1 MDRLFLAGSA
11 IVVGLE
17 LLFAFIW
24 PDGLWSLVVLGP
36 LLVLGFVD
44 YSQTRQGV
52 RRNFPIIGNLRYFF
66 EFIRPELQQYFVE
79 DNLNGRPVSREYRSV
94 VYQRAKGQMQTLPFG
109 TQHDVYQEGHE
120 WVNHTIVP
128 KHVDE
133 KTLRV
138 KIGGEAC
145 KQPYEASLLNIS
157 AMSYGALS
165 RAAIEALNRG
175 AKAGGFYHNTGEGG
189 ISPYHLSG
197 GDLVWQIGTGYFGCR
212 TSDGRFDEEAF
223 RERSNLPQV
232 KMIEIK
238 LSQGAKPGKGG
249 VLPGA
254 KVSEEISKIRL
265 VPMGKDVI
273 SPPFHSAFSTPEGL
287 LQFVK
292 KLRDLSSGKP
302 VGFKLC
308 LGHKHEF
315 VAICKA
321 MLKAKI
327 YPDFITV
334 DGAEG
339 GTGAAPL
346 EFANSVG
353 TPLDEGLVFVV
364 DTLRAMGL
372 RERIRIISSG
382 KVFTAFHMVT
392 KFALGA
398 DLVNSA
404 RGMMLALGCIQALKC
419 NSNHCPVG
427 VATTDPRL
435 VRGLHVPSKSERVAN
450 FHRETIHSLSDILGA
465 MGRSHSRDVQ
475 RSDVFR
481 RMGQGVVMTYED
493 LFPTQNEGAMV
504 NGHFDGIKAD
514 LKWAFQHS
522 DADDFAVQF

>member
-1 MDRLFLAGSA
+1 MGNIFLVASSIIIGA
-11 IVVGLE
+11 EVG
-17 LLFAFIW
+17 FALYW
-24 PDGLWSLVVLGP
+24 PPGLWSLVVLAP
-36 LLVLGFVD
+36 LLLLGFID
-44 YSQTRQGV
+44 YAQVRQGV

-109 TQHDVYQEGHE
+109 TQRDVYGEGHE
-120 WVNHTIVP
+120 WVNHTIIP

-133 KTLRV
+133 KSLRV
-138 KIGGEAC
+138 TIGGPAC
-145 KQPYEASLLNIS
+145 QQPYQASLLNVS

-175 AKAGGFYHNTGEGG
+175 ALAGGFYHNTGEGG
-189 ISPYHLSG
+189 ISSYHLSG

-212 TSDGRFDEEAF
+212 TSDGRFDESAF
-223 RERSNLPQV
+223 REKANLPQV

-254 KVSEEISKIRL
+254 KVSEEVSKIRM
-265 VPMGKDVI
+265 VPLGKDVI
-273 SPPFHSAFSTPEGL
+273 SPAFHSAFSTPEEL
-287 LQFVK
+287 LQFVQ
-292 KLRDLSSGKP
+292 KLRELSSGKP
-302 VGFKLC
+302 IGFKLC
-308 LGHKHEF
+308 LGHHHEF
-315 VAICKA
+315 MAICKA
-321 MLKAKI
+321 MKKTNLL
-327 YPDFITV
+327 PDFITV

-353 TPLDEGLVFVV
+353 TPLDEGLAFVV
-364 DTLRAMGL
+364 DTLKVMGL
-372 RERIRIISSG
+372 RQHIRIISSG

-398 DLVNSA
+398 DVVNSA

-435 VRGLHVPSKSERVAN
+435 VRGLHVPSKSIRVAN
-450 FHRETIHSLSDILGA
+450 FHRETMHSLADLLGA
-465 MGRSHSRDVQ
+465 MGKTHSREVQ
-475 RSDVFR
+475 RRDVFR
-481 RMGQGVVMTYED
+481 RMGQGVVKTYED
-493 LFPTQNEGAMV
+493 LFPTQEEGALFSQAEGSPRV
-504 NGHFDGIKAD
+504 E
-514 LKWAFQHS
+514 LVRAFQQS
-522 DADDFAVQF
+522 RAEDFALQS